1 MASEL
6 GVQTIQHTNGT
17 DALTID
23 SSGRILTPARPA
35 FSVRLSA
42 HTTNDQDFTT
52 LGDCPFD
59 TIDFNVGSCV
69 AISNNVA
76 TFTAPVNGIYHF
88 HFTLSVDNAEGSGH
102 VNSYLFI
109 DNTADSVSTD
119 VNWRHIEDPQS
130 AAYWMG
136 HSDALMQLN
145 ANQTVN
151 PKLSV
156 NVDTTIRIRRATR
169 FFGFLVG

>member
-6 GVQTIQHTNGT
+6 GVQTIQHPNGT

-35 FSVRLSA
+35 FSVRLA
-42 HTTNDQDFTT
+42 TATNTSQDFTT

-59 TIDFNVGSCV
+59 TIDFNIGNCV
-69 AISNNVA
+69 AISSNVA
-76 TFTAPVNGIYHF
+76 TFTAPVTGIYHF
-88 HFTLSVDNAEGSGH
+88 HFTLSVDSAEGSGH

-109 DNTADSVSTD
+109 DNAADSVSTD

-151 PKLSV
+151 PKISV
-156 NVDTTIRIRRATR
+156 NVDTAIRVRRATR